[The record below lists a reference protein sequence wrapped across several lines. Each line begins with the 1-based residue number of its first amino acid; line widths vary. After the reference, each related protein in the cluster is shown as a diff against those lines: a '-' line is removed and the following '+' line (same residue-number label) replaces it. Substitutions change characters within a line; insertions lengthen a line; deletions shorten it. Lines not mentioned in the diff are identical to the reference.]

1 MKHTMDIKGKI
12 IRHKKQSVHYFEN
25 ALKSIDAGDA
35 EKASEFLWGSMAQAL
50 KAVAMSK
57 DKLLKR
63 HDDIKKYA
71 LEFRKSGD
79 EDIYYAFNMAQSL
92 HSNFYE
98 TGLSLDDVIIG
109 ADEIKKAIANLLSQI
124 PEEN

>member
-1 MKHTMDIKGKI
+1 MGIKEKI
-12 IRHKKQSVHYFEN
+12 IRHKKQSIHYLEN
-25 ALKSIDAGDA
+25 AFRFIKQEDA
-35 EKASEFLWGSMAQAL
+35 EKASEFLWGAMAQAL

-98 TGLSLDDVIIG
+98 MGLSLDDVIIG
-109 ADEIKKAIANLLSQI
+109 ADEIKKAIAKLLSQI